1 MGGNSNQMVQEGLGG
16 AQIASGAVATFMG
29 APEVGVPMMLGGI
42 KSETNPNAN
51 QGPVQS
57 GISGLMSAGGA
68 AMGGMGS
75 GASTVGADSAGN
87 LTGPLNLSPAQSNMM
102 NTGSSSGL
110 GNFNPAMLSQL
121 IGGANQGMQQ
131 PKPPTPQTTQPP
143 MSPRPPMN
151 MQNAGQRAAT
161 PMAQP
166 APQVPK
172 PPQGAGQPSIQQ
184 MFQKLLGGS
193 M

>member
-1 MGGNSNQMVQEGLGG
+1 MGG

-29 APEVGVPMMLGGI
+29 APQIGVPLMLGGI
-42 KSETNPNAN
+42 KSETNPNPN
-51 QGPVQS
+51 QGPLQS

-75 GASTVGADSAGN
+75 AVTPAAGGIDPSSLGDMMGSMSPGAFDPSTLAVASGGAV
-87 LTGPLNLSPAQSNMM
+87 PSPM
-102 NTGSSSGL
+102 SGM

-121 IGGANQGMQQ
+121 MGGANQGMQT
-131 PKPPTPQTTQPP
+131 PKPQQPP
-143 MSPRPPMN
+143 QAPPPVMPRPPAN
-151 MQNAGQRAAT
+151 IQQ
-161 PMAQP
+161 AQQQMSMPQAKP

-172 PPQGAGQPSIQQ
+172 PPQMAGQPSIQAIL
-184 MFQKLLGGS
+184 QKLLGGS